1 MFGIETNCEGVKIV
15 KKIPEKILAE
25 MEYIQETIDA
35 KELEVDFLK
44 KKLLKLQ
51 GELANTMKETN

>member
-1 MFGIETNCEGVKIV
+1 M

-51 GELANTMKETN
+51 GELANAMKETN